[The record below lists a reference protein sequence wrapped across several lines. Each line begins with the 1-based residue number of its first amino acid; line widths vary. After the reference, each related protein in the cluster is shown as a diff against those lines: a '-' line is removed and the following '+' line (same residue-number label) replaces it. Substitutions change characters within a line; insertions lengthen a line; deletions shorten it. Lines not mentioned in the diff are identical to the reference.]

1 MTNSSDAETHA
12 SWLSC
17 IERGEPCRS
26 FADVD
31 TWNGDRFEDDV
42 DWACARLASV
52 GIGEVVVVDLT
63 KEEFGI
69 PVVRVV
75 IPGLEGVDSSSN
87 YAPASVPGRVCEA
100 THDVFVM
107 TGPSLPP
114 FEART
119 HSRR

>member
-1 MTNSSDAETHA
+1 M
-12 SWLSC
+12 
-17 IERGEPCRS
+17 
-26 FADVD
+26 
-31 TWNGDRFEDDV
+31 

-87 YAPASVPGRVCEA
+87 YAPGER
-100 THDVFVM
+100 
-107 TGPSLPP
+107 
-114 FEART
+114 ARA
-119 HSRR
+119 RLRGDA